1 MEPADEFVRLWT
13 RRARGVPSGKY
24 NLSRYIEVGEGVE
37 GRFEVELDLGDIPRM
52 KTRFPASTIGQ
63 ELGWIWIQTV
73 REDAGLEVTSV
84 ELIDRH
90 GD

>member
-1 MEPADEFVRLWT
+1 
-13 RRARGVPSGKY
+13 
-24 NLSRYIEVGEGVE
+24 
-37 GRFEVELDLGDIPRM
+37 M